1 MYAKSDI
8 NKILGAQ
15 RKGEFPQIAM
25 IEVQGIPITRNG
37 NLANGGLTR
46 VTPGRHTPRYWSFT
60 RIRKKDRVSSVVV
73 GGGPNDGRAAS
84 EN

>member
-1 MYAKSDI
+1 MVYAKSDI

-25 IEVQGIPITRNG
+25 IKVQGTPITRNG

-46 VTPGRHTPRYWSFT
+46 VTPGRHTRRYWSFM
-60 RIRKKDRVSSVVV
+60 RIRKKDRVSSVVAD
-73 GGGPNDGRAAS
+73 GGPNDGKSS
-84 EN
+84 E